1 MLGLGNS
8 ISASQFVDGGASFT
22 DPTSLSGLQI
32 WLKNDTGITTA
43 ASATA
48 TDGDLVYG
56 WADASGNENDASA
69 SSQRFEFDAASGG
82 IYSDPGLGNSIL
94 NVPQLT
100 LGDFSIFMR
109 VQFSSISSGATDMF
123 VLDQDNSV
131 NFFRI
136 QNTTQIKAK
145 LNTASATT
153 WTTSTISTG
162 TYYTLHATRTSDQT
176 SVYING
182 VLQDSAKTT
191 STNNLLVDRIGSIF
205 NGIIKNFVVYNRALT
220 TAERGDVD
228 TFMAGI

>member
-8 ISASQFVDGGASFT
+8 ASASQYPGGFS
-22 DPTSLSGLQI
+22 DPTSLSGLEV

-43 ASATA
+43 ADAPA
-48 TDGDLVYG
+48 TDDDLVYG

-82 IYSDPGLGNSIL
+82 IYSDTSLGNSIL

-100 LGDFSIFMR
+100 LGDFSIFMK
-109 VQFSSISSGATDMF
+109 VQFSSISSGSTDIF
-123 VLDQDNSV
+123 VLDKDSAT

-136 QNTTQIKAK
+136 QNQTQLKAK
-145 LNTASATT
+145 LGAASATT
-153 WTTSTISTG
+153 WATSTIATG
-162 TYYTLHATRTSDQT
+162 TYYSLNITREGDQGY
-176 SVYING
+176 VYIDG
-182 VLQDSAKTT
+182 VNQDGAKVV
-191 STNNLLVDRIGSIF
+191 STNNLLVDRIGSVF
-205 NGIIKNFVVYNRALT
+205 NGIIKNFVVYNRVLT